1 MKIIIAGGR
10 DFNNY
15 YILEKVLNSFKE
27 LIDEVISGDARG
39 ADELG
44 ARWATSNNIHVNH
57 FPADWDYYGK
67 AAGFIR
73 NIEMADNADA
83 LIAFW
88 DNKSK
93 GTGHMIKTMQ
103 MKKKPYWVF
112 NYNGEEIMKGASS

>member
-27 LIDEVISGDARG
+27 LIDEIISGDARG

-57 FPADWDYYGK
+57 FPANWDYYGK

-112 NYNGEEIMKGASS
+112 NYKGEEVMKGG

>member
-1 MKIIIAGGR
+1 MAIFVVALHGHPFE
-10 DFNNY
+10 D
-15 YILEKVLNSFKE
+15 
-27 LIDEVISGDARG
+27 IS
-39 ADELG
+39 
-44 ARWATSNNIHVNH
+44 
-57 FPADWDYYGK
+57 ADWDYYGK

-112 NYNGEEIMKGASS
+112 NYKGEEVMKGG

>member
-15 YILEKVLNSFKE
+15 YILERVLNSFKG

-44 ARWATSNNIHVNH
+44 ARWATYNNIHVNH
-57 FPADWDYYGK
+57 FPADWDYYGH

-88 DNKSK
+88 DGKSK

-103 MKKKPYWVF
+103 MKKKPYRVF
-112 NYNGEEIMKGASS
+112 NYNGEEIMKGG

>member
-15 YILEKVLNSFKE
+15 YILEKVLNSFKG

-44 ARWATSNNIHVNH
+44 ARWATYNNIHVNH
-57 FPADWDYYGK
+57 FPADWDYYGH

-88 DNKSK
+88 DGKSK

-103 MKKKPYWVF
+103 MKKKPYRVF
-112 NYNGEEIMKGASS
+112 NYNGEEIMKGG

>member
-1 MKIIIAGGR
+1 MKIIVAGGR

-44 ARWATSNNIHVNH
+44 AHWAISNNIHVNH

-93 GTGHMIKTMQ
+93 GTGHMIKTIQ

-112 NYNGEEIMKGASS
+112 NYKGEEVMKGG

>member
-15 YILEKVLNSFKE
+15 YILEKVLNSFKG
-27 LIDEVISGDARG
+27 LIDEVVSGDARG

-44 ARWATSNNIHVNH
+44 ARWATYNNIHVNH
-57 FPADWDYYGK
+57 FPADWDYYGH

-88 DNKSK
+88 DGKSK
-93 GTGHMIKTMQ
+93 RTGHMIKTMQ
-103 MKKKPYWVF
+103 MKKKPYRVF
-112 NYNGEEIMKGASS
+112 NYNGEEIMKGG

>member
-15 YILEKVLNSFKE
+15 YILEKVLNSFKR

-44 ARWATSNNIHVNH
+44 ARWATYNNIHVNH
-57 FPADWDYYGK
+57 FPADWDYYGH

-88 DNKSK
+88 DGKSK

-103 MKKKPYWVF
+103 MKKKPYRVF
-112 NYNGEEIMKGASS
+112 NYNGEEIMKGG

>member
-15 YILEKVLNSFKE
+15 YILEKVLNSFKG
-27 LIDEVISGDARG
+27 LIDGVVSGDARG

-44 ARWATSNNIHVNH
+44 ARWATYNNIHVNH
-57 FPADWDYYGK
+57 FPADWDYYGH

-88 DNKSK
+88 DGKSK

-103 MKKKPYWVF
+103 MKKKPYRVF
-112 NYNGEEIMKGASS
+112 NYNGEEIMKGG

>member
-15 YILEKVLNSFKE
+15 YILEKVLNSFKG
-27 LIDEVISGDARG
+27 LIDEVISGDAQG

-44 ARWATSNNIHVNH
+44 ARWATYNNIHVNH
-57 FPADWDYYGK
+57 FPADWDYYGH

-88 DNKSK
+88 DGKSK

-103 MKKKPYWVF
+103 LKKKPYRVF
-112 NYNGEEIMKGASS
+112 NYNGEEIMKGG

>member
-15 YILEKVLNSFKE
+15 YILEKVLNSFKGF
-27 LIDEVISGDARG
+27 IDEVISGDARG

-44 ARWATSNNIHVNH
+44 ARWATYNNIHINH
-57 FPADWDYYGK
+57 FPADWDYYGH

-88 DNKSK
+88 DSKSK
-93 GTGHMIKTMQ
+93 GTEHMIKTMQ
-103 MKKKPYWVF
+103 LKKKPYRVF
-112 NYNGEEIMKGASS
+112 NYNGEEIMKGG

>member
-15 YILEKVLNSFKE
+15 YILEKVLSSFKG

-44 ARWATSNNIHVNH
+44 ARWATYNNIHVNH
-57 FPADWDYYGK
+57 FPADWDYYGH

-73 NIEMADNADA
+73 NIEMADSADA

-88 DNKSK
+88 DSKSK
-93 GTGHMIKTMQ
+93 GTEHMIKTMQ
-103 MKKKPYWVF
+103 LKKKPYRVF
-112 NYNGEEIMKGASS
+112 NYNGEEIMKGG

>member
-1 MKIIIAGGR
+1 MKVIVAGGR

-15 YILEKVLNSFKE
+15 YILEKVLNSFKG

-44 ARWATSNNIHVNH
+44 ARWATYNNINVNH
-57 FPADWDYYGK
+57 FPADWDYYGH

-88 DNKSK
+88 DGKSK
-93 GTGHMIKTMQ
+93 GAGHMIKTMQ
-103 MKKKPYWVF
+103 IKKKPYRVF
-112 NYNGEEIMKGASS
+112 NYNGEEIMKGG

>member
-15 YILEKVLNSFKE
+15 YILEKVLNSFKGF
-27 LIDEVISGDARG
+27 IDEVISGDARG

-44 ARWATSNNIHVNH
+44 ARWATYNNIHVNH
-57 FPADWDYYGK
+57 FPADWDYYGH

-88 DNKSK
+88 DSKSK
-93 GTGHMIKTMQ
+93 GTEHMIKTMQ
-103 MKKKPYWVF
+103 LKKKPYRVF
-112 NYNGEEIMKGASS
+112 NYNGEEIMRGG

>member
-93 GTGHMIKTMQ
+93 GTKHMIKTMQ

-112 NYNGEEIMKGASS
+112 NYKGEEIMKRG

>member
-1 MKIIIAGGR
+1 MKIIVAGGR

-15 YILEKVLNSFKE
+15 YILEEVLNSFKG
-27 LIDEVISGDARG
+27 LIDEVVSGDARG

-44 ARWATSNNIHVNH
+44 ARWATYNNIHVNH
-57 FPADWDYYGK
+57 FPADWDYYGH

-88 DNKSK
+88 DGKSK

-103 MKKKPYWVF
+103 MKKKPYRVF
-112 NYNGEEIMKGASS
+112 NYNGEEIMKGG

>member
-15 YILEKVLNSFKE
+15 YILEKVLNSFKG
-27 LIDEVISGDARG
+27 LIDEVVSGDARG

-44 ARWATSNNIHVNH
+44 ARWATYNNIHVNH
-57 FPADWDYYGK
+57 FPADWDYYGH

-88 DNKSK
+88 DGKSK
-93 GTGHMIKTMQ
+93 GPGQMIKTMQ
-103 MKKKPYWVF
+103 LKKKPYRVF
-112 NYNGEEIMKGASS
+112 NYNGEEIMKGG

>member
-15 YILEKVLNSFKE
+15 YILEKVLNSFKG

-44 ARWATSNNIHVNH
+44 ARWATYNNIHVNH
-57 FPADWDYYGK
+57 FPADWDYYGH

-73 NIEMADNADA
+73 NIEMADSADA

-93 GTGHMIKTMQ
+93 GTEHMIKTMQ
-103 MKKKPYWVF
+103 LKKKPYRVF
-112 NYNGEEIMKGASS
+112 NYNGEEIMKGG

>member
-1 MKIIIAGGR
+1 MKIIVAGGR

-39 ADELG
+39 VDELG

-112 NYNGEEIMKGASS
+112 NYTGEEIMKGG

>member
-15 YILEKVLNSFKE
+15 YILEKVLSSFKG

-44 ARWATSNNIHVNH
+44 ARWATYNNIHVNH
-57 FPADWDYYGK
+57 FPADWDYYGH

-73 NIEMADNADA
+73 NIEMADSADA

-88 DNKSK
+88 DSKSR
-93 GTGHMIKTMQ
+93 GSELMIKARQ
-103 MKKKPYWVF
+103 LKKKPYRVC
-112 NYNGEEIMKGASS
+112 NYNGEEIMIGG

>member
-15 YILEKVLNSFKE
+15 YILEKVLNSFKG
-27 LIDEVISGDARG
+27 LIDEVVSGDARG

-44 ARWATSNNIHVNH
+44 ARWATYNNIHVNH
-57 FPADWDYYGK
+57 FPADWDYYGH

-88 DNKSK
+88 DWKSK

-103 MKKKPYWVF
+103 LKKKPYRVF
-112 NYNGEEIMKGASS
+112 NYNGEEIMKGG